1 MTWTE
6 KGFGLNDYIVIGVL
20 IISWSLYF
28 ILPKIFS
35 KQVTVLIFLYSME
48 TASIMDNSFG
58 AAPFD
63 FYDIMDGA
71 GYTGMDLMVYLLY
84 PPFGYFF
91 LYFYQKLKV
100 RGRFSI
106 LFISIASLLSL
117 CVEWFFYKMNMFQY
131 KNGYQIIYSICVY
144 LVIQSLQI
152 LFYRVI
158 QAKR

>member
-1 MTWTE
+1 MEWTE
-6 KGFGLNDYIVIGVL
+6 QGFDLNDYIVIGGL
-20 IISWSLYF
+20 LISWSCYF
-28 ILPKIFS
+28 VLPKIFT
-35 KQVTVLIFLYSME
+35 KQVTVLIFLYSMT

-71 GYTGMDLMVYLLY
+71 DYTGMDLMVYLLY

-100 RGRFSI
+100 KGRFVI
-106 LFISIASLLSL
+106 LFISVASLLSL
-117 CVEWFFYKMNMFQY
+117 CMEWFFFKMNLFQY
-131 KNGYQIIYSICVY
+131 KNGYQIINSLCVY
-144 LVIQSLQI
+144 LAIQSIHI

-158 QAKR
+158 KAHR